1 MAGANEGAADDLLDI
16 DAASDLLGMPAD
28 RVMILV
34 EQGLLNPEDEAG
46 SPVFRRAE
54 LLALRE
60 QGG

>member
-1 MAGANEGAADDLLDI
+1 MAGEAEGAADDLLDI

-28 RVMILV
+28 RVRVLV
-34 EQGLLNPEDEAG
+34 EQGLLNPEGEAG

-54 LLALRE
+54 LLALRK